1 MRSSKKALASAVVA
15 AGFTAAAC
23 SNTGTFG
30 EEFRDTG
37 VANRDDTPAD
47 IIQMPEG
54 FSNVAAKCDGTSRV
68 YVTRNDNGRA
78 VAVIADHP
86 KCAAGNTNE

>member
-1 MRSSKKALASAVVA
+1 MNPRLIIVTVVVGAAL
-15 AGFTAAAC
+15 
-23 SNTGTFG
+23 TGCGSQLDTVG
-30 EEFRDTG
+30 EEFRDVR

-54 FSNVAAKCDGTSRV
+54 YSNVAAKCDGTARV

-78 VAVIADHP
+78 VAVAPNHP
-86 KCAAGNTNE
+86 SCGG